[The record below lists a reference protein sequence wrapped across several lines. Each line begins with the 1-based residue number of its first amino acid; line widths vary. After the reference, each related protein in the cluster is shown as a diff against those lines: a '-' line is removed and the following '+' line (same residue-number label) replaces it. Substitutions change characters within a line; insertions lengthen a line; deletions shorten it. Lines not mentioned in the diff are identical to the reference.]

1 MNHSTTAALSEKE
14 TERESRNE
22 GANPAPIWVH
32 SSWRVSST
40 WFWWRF
46 RHIPNAF
53 AYSEIFH
60 ESLATLTLEQLAAI
74 KPSGWNSRHPPTA
87 AYFLEYAPL
96 LKMGHNFDPAMSYE
110 TFMPTAPDRS
120 ITEAEASYVAN
131 LIEIAHNVGKIPV
144 LTDVRTL
151 GRIHGL
157 KERFAGCHIMLRRNL
172 FRQWCSYSNQE
183 LKGNPYFLE
192 RTDVIL
198 KHSRHD
204 RFLASLSDMYPA
216 AEVEDLRCA
225 RWSNFLRFVML
236 HLYLYALAVADC
248 DIDIELERLAS
259 DPHYRAEI
267 EIAITSATGLAIDL
281 SDCRESIEFSALPM
295 DGQQREIMEAIHVL
309 AKGMPTFLPTW
320 TAREQRL
327 VDLQVAE
334 LEQELDRCTFYT
346 RALVHYSSA
355 GLSSLAASREAA
367 VNFADVVA
375 ERDRSA
381 KEVAELQAANG
392 MFAEQLDIAQQ
403 RATKLELC
411 VEEMD
416 QLRTE
421 LAELQTT
428 NASAVEALEDQLASS
443 RTQLASAQAE
453 IERLRTMINELHRSR
468 SWRMTQPLRA
478 VKGLLHQ
485 P

>member
-1 MNHSTTAALSEKE
+1 
-14 TERESRNE
+14 
-22 GANPAPIWVH
+22 
-32 SSWRVSST
+32 
-40 WFWWRF
+40 
-46 RHIPNAF
+46 
-53 AYSEIFH
+53 
-60 ESLATLTLEQLAAI
+60 
-74 KPSGWNSRHPPTA
+74 
-87 AYFLEYAPL
+87 
-96 LKMGHNFDPAMSYE
+96 
-110 TFMPTAPDRS
+110 
-120 ITEAEASYVAN
+120 
-131 LIEIAHNVGKIPV
+131 
-144 LTDVRTL
+144 
-151 GRIHGL
+151 
-157 KERFAGCHIMLRRNL
+157 
-172 FRQWCSYSNQE
+172 
-183 LKGNPYFLE
+183 
-192 RTDVIL
+192 
-198 KHSRHD
+198 
-204 RFLASLSDMYPA
+204 
-216 AEVEDLRCA
+216 
-225 RWSNFLRFVML
+225 
-236 HLYLYALAVADC
+236 
-248 DIDIELERLAS
+248 
-259 DPHYRAEI
+259 
-267 EIAITSATGLAIDL
+267 
-281 SDCRESIEFSALPM
+281 
-295 DGQQREIMEAIHVL
+295 
-309 AKGMPTFLPTW
+309 
-320 TAREQRL
+320 
-327 VDLQVAE
+327 
-334 LEQELDRCTFYT
+334 
-346 RALVHYSSA
+346 LVHYSSA